1 MEGAG
6 YSARPPVRRGARS
19 AAAARRDP
27 APTLAAVFPFL
38 LIVFLVTP
46 IVELYLIVQVAGEVG
61 VLNTIALLVLIS
73 AVGAW
78 LVKREGLGILRKA
91 EAEMAAGRI
100 PGRQLVDG
108 LLVLFG
114 GALML
119 TPGFATDALGL
130 SLLFPPTR
138 MLLRAST
145 ARWFGRRM
153 ERGRHTMAWRV
164 DLGGHRHGGFHG
176 TGDDPIDVESWRDDE
191 PPKRPELG

>member
-1 MEGAG
+1 MLL
-6 YSARPPVRRGARS
+6 V
-19 AAAARRDP
+19 
-27 APTLAAVFPFL
+27 LFL
-38 LIVFLVTP
+38 IFVVTP
-46 IVELYLIVQVAGEVG
+46 IVELVVIVQVAGSTG
-61 VLNTIALLVLIS
+61 VMNTIGLLVLVS
-73 AVGAW
+73 LVGAW
-78 LVKREGLGILRKA
+78 LVRREGLGILRRAQA
-91 EAEMAAGRI
+91 ELAEGRM
-100 PGRQLVDG
+100 PGRELVDG

>member
-1 MEGAG
+1 M
-6 YSARPPVRRGARS
+6 
-19 AAAARRDP
+19 
-27 APTLAAVFPFL
+27 FPL
-38 LIVFLVTP
+38 LLVLFLVTP

-78 LVKREGLGILRKA
+78 LVKREGLGILRRA
-91 EAEMAAGRI
+91 EAEMAAGRL

-108 LLVLFG
+108 FLVLFG

-145 ARWFGRRM
+145 SRWFARRM
-153 ERGRHTMAWRV
+153 AKGRHTMAWRV
-164 DLGGHRHGGFHG
+164 DLGGQRHGGFHG
-176 TGDDPIDVESWRDDE
+176 PGDGPIDVESWRDDD
-191 PPKRPELG
+191 PPQRPELG